1 MTAKNADCGSRI
13 AERKIRNRQSEIRN
27 LVASFSGRLLALIF
41 CFVLTAVAPAETP
54 EEKCGMRNA
63 DCGTEADKPTQR
75 VEAQTPDSGGQ
86 LSILK
91 PNLLDAERQTS
102 TDQHQPIEP
111 KLPAVRCTLA
121 PTKDAVRWRVTPT
134 TQSTPVVVGT
144 PVAEKDKSTQRAESQ
159 TDNPQFQIRNSKLS
173 SRASIDPPALAPTP
187 IHQQSVH
194 LTLPSLPSQLAPRR

>member
-1 MTAKNADCGSRI
+1 MTAKNAVCGSRI

-27 LVASFSGRLLALIF
+27 LVASFSVRLLALIF
-41 CFVLTAVAPAETP
+41 CFVLTAVAPAQTL
-54 EEKCGMRNA
+54 EEKCGLRNA
-63 DCGTEADKPTQR
+63 DSGTEADKPTQR

-121 PTKDAVRWRVTPT
+121 PTKDAVRW
-134 TQSTPVVVGT
+134 QLTPVAPGT
-144 PVAEKDKSTQRAESQ
+144 PVAEKDESMQRVESQ
-159 TDNPQFQIRNSKLS
+159 TDNPQFEIRNSKLRDRKSTRLNS
-173 SRASIDPPALAPTP
+173 S
-187 IHQQSVH
+187 HQIISYAVFC
-194 LTLPSLPSQLAPRR
+194 

>member
-27 LVASFSGRLLALIF
+27 LERSPVSRLLAMLF
-41 CFVLTAVAPAETP
+41 CFGLVPAVPAQTR
-54 EEKCGMRNA
+54 EEKCGLRNG
-63 DCGTEADKPTQR
+63 DCGMGADKPTQR

-86 LSILK
+86 LSIPK

-121 PTKDAVRWRVTPT
+121 PTKDAVRW
-134 TQSTPVVVGT
+134 QLTPVAPGT
-144 PVAEKDKSTQRAESQ
+144 PVAEKDESMQRVESQ
-159 TDNPQFQIRNSKLS
+159 TDNPQCEIRNS
-173 SRASIDPPALAPTP
+173 
-187 IHQQSVH
+187 
-194 LTLPSLPSQLAPRR
+194 

>member
-1 MTAKNADCGSRI
+1 MTAKNAVCGSRI

-27 LVASFSGRLLALIF
+27 LVASFSVRLLALIF
-41 CFVLTAVAPAETP
+41 CFVLTAVAPAQTL
-54 EEKCGMRNA
+54 EEKCGLRNA
-63 DCGTEADKPTQR
+63 DSGTEADKPTQR

-121 PTKDAVRWRVTPT
+121 PTKDAVRWQLTP
-134 TQSTPVVVGT
+134 GT
-144 PVAEKDKSTQRAESQ
+144 PVAEKDESMQRVESQ
-159 TDNPQFQIRNSKLS
+159 TDNPQFEIRNSKLS
-173 SRASIDPPALAPTP
+173 SRASIDPAALD
-187 IHQQSVH
+187 
-194 LTLPSLPSQLAPRR
+194 